1 MEGERFGTDAR
12 APWHNRVPLVARRP
26 GCLSNATTLHRL
38 NFLRN
43 KVPQCSSLA
52 GLRKRSVALPL
63 LPSVRVRGRSEPQ
76 WLLCSAMAQVPGGF
90 WGDALDM
97 LVPQSGT
104 DILLLAIAKEKTSF
118 ARLAAAVQSLRTAWA
133 CAPLEP
139 IVAVARR

>member
-1 MEGERFGTDAR
+1 MA
-12 APWHNRVPLVARRP
+12 
-26 GCLSNATTLHRL
+26 
-38 NFLRN
+38 
-43 KVPQCSSLA
+43 
-52 GLRKRSVALPL
+52 
-63 LPSVRVRGRSEPQ
+63 
-76 WLLCSAMAQVPGGF
+76 CSAARWTLKVPGGF

-97 LVPQSGT
+97 LVPQSET